1 MNVAE
6 IHNATIADSNLLT
19 EDVLFQL
26 RTLSDQHEW
35 NLAFNASNNARAI
48 AGMTLAAQI
57 TQFLNTTITGGGKS
71 KLGIQFGNYATFSSY
86 FGLAGLP
93 AVNGDFY
100 GVTDYASSM
109 AFELVTN
116 ATVSSSAPIPATS
129 DISVRFTFHNGSASA
144 ASPPVAYPLFG
155 SASIEMPWNTF
166 TENMNNISVGT
177 TQQWC
182 QTCQNTTGT
191 CAAYAGNSG
200 SASGSGSKS
209 GSTTEAEKSGNGLS
223 PAVNGVIGAMVTL
236 AVILGIESLVLLAG
250 GFRVVSKKTLAGSAA
265 TFHTVEPKSA

>member
-6 IHNATIADSNLLT
+6 IHNATIQSSDLLT
-19 EDVLFQL
+19 PDALFQL
-26 RTLSDQHEW
+26 RTLADQHEW

-48 AGMTLAAQI
+48 AGMTLAAEI
-57 TQFLNTTITGGGKS
+57 TQYLNSTISGGGKS
-71 KLGIQFGNYATFSSY
+71 KLGIQFGNYATFSSFY
-86 FGLAGLP
+86 GLAGLP
-93 AVNGDFY
+93 AVNPDFY
-100 GVTDYASSM
+100 GMTDYASSM

-155 SASIEMPWNTF
+155 SATIEMPWNTF

-177 TQQWC
+177 TADWC
-182 QTCQNTTGT
+182 RVCQNTTGT
-191 CAAYAGNSG
+191 CAAYAKTPSG
-200 SASGSGSKS
+200 SSSSSS

-223 PAVNGVIGAMVTL
+223 PAVNGVIGALVTL
-236 AVILGIESLVLLAG
+236 AVILGIEALVLLAG

-265 TFHTVEPKSA
+265 TFQTVEPKSA